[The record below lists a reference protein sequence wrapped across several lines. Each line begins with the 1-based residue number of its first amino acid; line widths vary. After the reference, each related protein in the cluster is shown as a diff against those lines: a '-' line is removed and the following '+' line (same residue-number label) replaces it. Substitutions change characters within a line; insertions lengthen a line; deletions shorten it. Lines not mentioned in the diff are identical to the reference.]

1 MRSDFF
7 VMKSIEIYC
16 KNSDTQRA
24 FPMGIT
30 LEEIAAEMDIRL
42 TLPVC
47 GALVNNKLK
56 ELSFAVVKSKS
67 VEFVDLLHPDGR
79 RMYIRSLLFVLYAAV
94 REVFPDVLL
103 DIEHGISKGYYGEL
117 RGLGRPLNESDVFAI
132 QQEMQK
138 IISRDFPFEKR
149 GLPTEEAVAVFR
161 KQGLEHKAR
170 LFEQQGTLYSY
181 VYFMNG
187 MANYY
192 YGHLLPSTGM
202 ISNFGLD
209 LYYDGILLRVPDP
222 VDFKSL
228 LDSVK
233 QDRLFSVFQ
242 EHKDWAQILKVSTIA
257 DLNEIIDRGR
267 GGDVIKISEALHE
280 KKIAEIANMVNQ
292 RRGEVRL
299 ILVAGTSSSGKTT
312 FSKRLGIQ
320 LAVNGMKPH
329 MISVDDYFV
338 DRENTP
344 LDEKGNHD
352 YEALEAIDV
361 EYLNQQLLELLGGK
375 EIEIPRF
382 DFQTGKRVFNGHKL
396 HLGAE
401 DVLIIEGIHCM
412 NPALLPKIDPGTTFR
427 VFISALTQVSV
438 DEQTHI
444 STSDNR
450 LIRRM
455 IRDSKYRGYSAQ
467 QTIKRWPLVRNGEEK
482 NIFPFQENA
491 DVMFNSATLY
501 ELAVLKK
508 FAYPLLQGVTENQEE
523 YSESTRLLKFLFYFR
538 QLDETEIP
546 PTSLLREFLGGS
558 SFVY

>member
-1 MRSDFF
+1 
-7 VMKSIEIYC
+7 MKSIEIYC

-138 IISRDFPFEKR
+138 IISRDYPFEKR

-187 MANYY
+187 LANYY

-299 ILVAGTSSSGKTT
+299 ILVAGPSSSGKTT

>member
-1 MRSDFF
+1 
-7 VMKSIEIYC
+7 MKSIEIYC
-16 KNSDTQRA
+16 KNNDTHRA
-24 FPMGIT
+24 FPLGIT
-30 LEEIAAEMDIRL
+30 LEVIAAEMGIRL
-42 TLPVC
+42 TMPVC

-79 RMYIRSLLFVLYAAV
+79 RMYIRSLLFVLFAAV
-94 REVFPDVLL
+94 REVFPDLLL

-117 RGLGRPLNESDVFAI
+117 RGLGRPMNESDVFAI

-138 IISRDFPFEKR
+138 IINRDYAFEKR

-161 KQGLEHKAR
+161 KQGLEDKAR

-187 MANYY
+187 LANYY

-299 ILVAGTSSSGKTT
+299 ILVAGPSSSGKTT

-344 LDEKGNHD
+344 LDKKGNHD

-361 EYLNQQLLELLGGK
+361 EYLNQQLLELLAGK

-396 HLGAE
+396 HLGAG

>member
-1 MRSDFF
+1 
-7 VMKSIEIYC
+7 MKSIEIYC
-16 KNSDTQRA
+16 KNNDTQRA

-138 IISRDFPFEKR
+138 IISRDYPFEKR

-187 MANYY
+187 LANYY

-222 VDFKSL
+222 MDFKSL

-280 KKIAEIANMVNQ
+280 KKIAEIANMVYQ

-299 ILVAGTSSSGKTT
+299 ILVAGPSSSGKTT

-361 EYLNQQLLELLGGK
+361 AFLNQQLLELLNGK

-396 HLGAE
+396 HLGAQ

-467 QTIKRWPLVRNGEEK
+467 ETIKRWPMVRNGEEK